1 MLCRQIVTA
10 SEHCQTLLTRLR
22 QDVRGEREAV
32 GRRGQVHQGLDLQDG
47 GSGQDVD

>member
-1 MLCRQIVTA
+1 MTTLDQ
-10 SEHCQTLLTRLR
+10 CQTLLTCLG
-22 QDVRGEREAV
+22 QDIRGECEEV

>member
-1 MLCRQIVTA
+1 MTA
-10 SEHCQTLLTRLR
+10 SEQCQTLLLTRLR

>member
-1 MLCRQIVTA
+1 MTA
-10 SEHCQTLLTRLR
+10 SEHCQTSLTRLR

-32 GRRGQVHQGLDLQDG
+32 GRRGQVYQGLDLQDG